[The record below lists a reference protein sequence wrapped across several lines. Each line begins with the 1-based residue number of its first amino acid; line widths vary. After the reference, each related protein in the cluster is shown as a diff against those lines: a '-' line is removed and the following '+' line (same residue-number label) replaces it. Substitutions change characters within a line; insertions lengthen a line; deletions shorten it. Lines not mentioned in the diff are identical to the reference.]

1 MDFEPN
7 SEQQMLIDQVR
18 RYVRE
23 EIIPLEAKLDP
34 DASELDP
41 ADQARLVEKTKAMGL
56 YGIDIPKEFGGP
68 DIDIVTRVLLA
79 IEMAQHRA
87 GLYVPCYGTFGGAG
101 LAQIFEANEDQK
113 ERYLYPTLRGEKKPF
128 FGLTE
133 PSGGSDPA
141 RAIQTRAERKDNG
154 WVLNGAKIFI
164 SGADRAQYGI
174 VFARTDASKGR
185 AGITCFIVDADT
197 PGFHV
202 RRVVHTL
209 RSSSYATELEF
220 KDCWVSDHQVL
231 GEVNK
236 GFAVAN
242 DRLTRQR
249 IPYAAGCIG
258 VAIAAHEMAIEWA
271 KMRSTF
277 GEKLANRQ
285 AVQWMLVDN
294 EIDIRSAAPFHPG
307 GRRKGAARPALPH
320 RGRHRQADRV
330 GGRRPGRRPFD
341 ADPRRHGHDQGPAA
355 RALVSRDAHPPGR
368 RRPERGAAHGDRA
381 RDPGQQSQMSKP
393 ARRHQGRRVRP
404 EPGRPLLR
412 ADPGLPR
419 RRRRQGRAAGGRR
432 CAQMGAALRRRRCL
446 EFHRPQS
453 RQEVDHLRSRRQGR
467 ARGSDRAHRRGGHI
481 RAQSQGRRASQV
493 RHRRR

>member
-1 MDFEPN
+1 MDFEPS

-23 EIIPLEAKLDP
+23 EIIPLEARLDP

-41 ADQARLVEKTKAMGL
+41 TDQARLVEKTKAMGL
-56 YGIDIPKEFGGP
+56 YGIDIPKEYGGP

-113 ERYLYPTLRGEKKPF
+113 QRYLYPTLRAVGTGDEEL
-128 FGLTE
+128 G
-133 PSGGSDPA
+133 
-141 RAIQTRAERKDNG
+141 AIQTKAERKDNG
-154 WVLNGAKIFI
+154 WVLNGAKSFI
-164 SGADRAQYGI
+164 SGADLAQYGI

-185 AGITCFIVDADT
+185 GGITCFLVDADT

-209 RSSSYATELEF
+209 RSSHYATELEF

-294 EIDIRSAAPFHPG
+294 EIDIRTAKHFTLEAAEKARRGLPFRIEASIAKLTASEGG
-307 GRRKGAARPALPH
+307 GRVVDRSMQIHGGMGMTKDLPLE
-320 RGRHRQADRV
+320 RWYREMRIRRV
-330 GGRRPGRRPFD
+330 GE
-341 ADPRRHGHDQGPAA
+341 GPSEVQRMVIA
-355 RALVSRDAHPPGR
+355 REILGSN
-368 RRPERGAAHGDRA
+368 
-381 RDPGQQSQMSKP
+381 
-393 ARRHQGRRVRP
+393 
-404 EPGRPLLR
+404 LR
-412 ADPGLPR
+412 
-419 RRRRQGRAAGGRR
+419 
-432 CAQMGAALRRRRCL
+432 
-446 EFHRPQS
+446 
-453 RQEVDHLRSRRQGR
+453 
-467 ARGSDRAHRRGGHI
+467 
-481 RAQSQGRRASQV
+481 
-493 RHRRR
+493 